1 MILRRYFSTFFLGFY
16 LIFASA
22 NLRAQSQPIIHV
34 ITVDGIVN
42 PVSAEFIETSINDA
56 TEAGAEALVIQLD
69 TPGGLMTSMRKI
81 VKAELS
87 SEVPVIMFVYPS
99 GAQDASAGVFISYAA
114 HIFAMAPGTNVG
126 AAHPVTLG
134 GGTPGGGTP
143 DSTQSETMN
152 EKVTNDAVAYIKSIA
167 QKRGRNVEWA
177 EDAVRKSVSITE
189 TEALDLGVID
199 YIAPTLDSILA
210 QVNGDTVEVPSGEK
224 ILNTSNPQIVE
235 KEMSFRYRILDILS
249 HPNVAYILM
258 MLGFYGLFFE
268 LSNPGAIFPGV
279 IGALCLILAF
289 FAFQVLPINYA
300 GVALILLAL
309 ILFIAEIKITSYG
322 LLTVGGIVSMII
334 GSIMLFETAQPVF
347 RVSWSVILVVVACTV
362 LFFVF
367 AVGMALRAQKSKP
380 TTGVEGLVGEIGTA
394 DTPIYHSGTVSVHGE
409 TWSAFSDNLIP
420 EDAKVKVVE
429 VHQMKIKVEEYSGR

>member
-1 MILRRYFSTFFLGFY
+1 MILRRYFSTFLLGF
-16 LIFASA
+16 LIVFFSA
-22 NLRAQSQPIIHV
+22 NLRAQSQPVIHV
-34 ITVDGIVN
+34 ITMDGIVN
-42 PVSAEFIETSINDA
+42 PVSAEFIESSINDA
-56 TEAGAEALVIQLD
+56 TKAGAEALVIQLD

-87 SEVPVIMFVYPS
+87 SEVPVIMYVYPS
-99 GAQDASAGVFISYAA
+99 GSQDASAGVFISYAA

-134 GGTPGGGTP
+134 GGTPGGESP

-199 YIAPTLDSILA
+199 YIAPTLDSLLA
-210 QVNGDTVEVPSGEK
+210 QVNGDTVEVPAGEK
-224 ILNTSNPQIVE
+224 ILNTTNPEIVQ

-380 TTGVEGLVGEIGTA
+380 TTGVEGLVDEVGTA

-420 EDAKVKVVE
+420 EGAQVKVVE

>member
-1 MILRRYFSTFFLGFY
+1 MILPTKFARVLTLFLI
-16 LIFASA
+16 LCSA
-22 NLRAQSQPIIHV
+22 IGLHAQSQPVIHV
-34 ITVDGIVN
+34 ITVEGIIN
-42 PVSAEFIETSINDA
+42 PVSAEFIETAINKATDA
-56 TEAGAEALVIQLD
+56 NAEALVIELD

-81 VKAELS
+81 VKAELG
-87 SEVPVIMFVYPS
+87 SEVPVIMYVYPS

-134 GGTPGGGTP
+134 GGTPGGESP
-143 DSTQSETMN
+143 DSSQSETMN

-167 QKRGRNVEWA
+167 QKRGRNIEWA

-189 TEALDLGVID
+189 TEALQLGVIN
-199 YIAPTLDSILA
+199 YIAPTLDSLLSL
-210 QVNGDTVEVPSGEK
+210 VNGDTVEVAGNQK
-224 ILNTSNPQIVE
+224 VLDTTHPQIVQR
-235 KEMSFRYRILDILS
+235 EMSLRYKILDILS

-268 LSNPGAIFPGV
+268 LSSPGAIFPGV
-279 IGALCLILAF
+279 VGALCLILAF

-309 ILFIAEIKITSYG
+309 ILFIAEIKVTSYG
-322 LLTVGGIVSMII
+322 LLTVGGIISMII
-334 GSIMLFETAQPVF
+334 GSIMLFETAEPVF
-347 RVSWSVILVVVACTV
+347 RVSWSVILAVVACTV

-380 TTGVEGLVGEIGTA
+380 TTGVEGLTGEIGLA
-394 DTPIYHSGTVSVHGE
+394 ETPIFHSGTVSVHGE
-409 TWSAFSDNLIP
+409 TWSAYSDQLIP
-420 EDAKVKVVE
+420 EGSQVKIVE